1 MDEIIRYVA
10 KLSGRQIMLQVDSNN
25 ESAVLLYRTLNF
37 DILGTINRW
46 NASPERL
53 RPLSE
58 PSRSGIPVQALL
70 RNEWRAAYEL
80 DLRSVNP
87 DLTWPNPPT
96 PNQYKFDIWR
106 RLGDLLN
113 ARHFEGWVCRPR
125 NPATGKT
132 FLAGL
137 AIVTTEW
144 GRPTWLRLRVDPNY
158 LGQFEEALLSKS
170 IERLRR
176 QRRAIIRVSHPARD
190 QLTNELLSEAN
201 FRLERS
207 LSVMSLILPGNDK

>member
-1 MDEIIRYVA
+1 MSIRVIFFILLSAILPLTGCVFPDDVKSLDRHMVALARRTEKLERIIPELEQKNSELKR
-10 KLSGRQIMLQVDSNN
+10 LNTNLERQQK
-25 ESAVLLYRTLNF
+25 A
-37 DILGTINRW
+37 
-46 NASPERL
+46 
-53 RPLSE
+53 
-58 PSRSGIPVQALL
+58 Q
-70 RNEWRAAYEL
+70 
-80 DLRSVNP
+80 
-87 DLTWPNPPT
+87 
-96 PNQYKFDIWR
+96 NQYQKTQGAQIEN